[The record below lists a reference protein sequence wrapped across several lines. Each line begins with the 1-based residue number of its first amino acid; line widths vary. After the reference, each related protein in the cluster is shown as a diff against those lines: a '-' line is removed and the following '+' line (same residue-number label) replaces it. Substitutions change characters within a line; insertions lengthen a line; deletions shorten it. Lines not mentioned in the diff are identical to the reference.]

1 MQPTHI
7 CLYQQR
13 FSEFNKTFLKNYNQ
27 MDKLEISFYKNV
39 EIIKVALA
47 SGRYEI
53 FPIYDCS

>member
-1 MQPTHI
+1 MQPTHV

-39 EIIKVALA
+39 DYKG
-47 SGRYEI
+47 STGKW
-53 FPIYDCS
+53 